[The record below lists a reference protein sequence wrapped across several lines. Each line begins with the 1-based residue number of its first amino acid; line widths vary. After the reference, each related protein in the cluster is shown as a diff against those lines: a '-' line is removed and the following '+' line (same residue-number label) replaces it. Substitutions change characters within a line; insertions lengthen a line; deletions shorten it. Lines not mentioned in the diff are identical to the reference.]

1 MTQDEIIRMAREAGF
16 EVDEGLFPF
25 EAAEDKY
32 IGTERTLERFAA
44 LVAERTLTNQKSRY
58 YQNGYEAGQH
68 DEREACAKVCEDEI
82 KSYMSKQYTTD
93 PLGGYRER
101 FAAEQC
107 AAAIR
112 SRNNAN

>member
-1 MTQDEIIRMAREAGF
+1 MNARYFDG
-16 EVDEGLFPF
+16 VPEGYFT
-25 EAAEDKY
+25 KKMY
-32 IGTERTLERFAA
+32 T
-44 LVAERTLTNQKSRY
+44 VAELEK
-58 YQNGYEAGQH
+58 AVLA
-68 DEREACAKVCEDEI
+68 EREACAKVCEDEI